1 MRRLAF
7 LILAIGLCSAQF
19 EDTEAK
25 LSRCQ
30 ESCCASS
37 GGAWDASAQDCVT
50 SDMGGNAYHDCESVC
65 LETAGREL
73 ESRGAGLN
81 LCCAPALI
89 LLGVVVGTLRG

>member
-7 LILAIGLCSAQF
+7 LILIIGLCSAQF
-19 EDTEAK
+19 EDTEGE
-25 LSRCQ
+25 LSKCQ

-37 GGAWDASAQDCVT
+37 GGAWDAASQDCVI
-50 SDMGGNAYHDCESVC
+50 SDMGGNAYHECDGPC

-81 LCCAPALI
+81 LCCAPAMI
-89 LLGVVVGTLRG
+89 LLAAVAATMRR